1 MDCSAIRF
9 TRHAVERMFERSIPP
24 EAVVRIAREGEIIA
38 SYPEDRPLPS
48 VLILGFER
56 NEPLHLVTARDPTSG
71 ICFVITIYR
80 PDPTLWSGDFKT
92 RRP

>member
-1 MDCSAIRF
+1 
-9 TRHAVERMFERSIPP
+9 MFERSIPP
-24 EAVVRIAREGEIIA
+24 EAVVLIIREGEIIA
-38 SYPEDRPLPS
+38 SYPDDQPFPS

-56 NEPLHLVTARDPTSG
+56 DDPPHLVAARDPANG

-80 PDPTLWSGDFKT
+80 PDSALWSEDFKT